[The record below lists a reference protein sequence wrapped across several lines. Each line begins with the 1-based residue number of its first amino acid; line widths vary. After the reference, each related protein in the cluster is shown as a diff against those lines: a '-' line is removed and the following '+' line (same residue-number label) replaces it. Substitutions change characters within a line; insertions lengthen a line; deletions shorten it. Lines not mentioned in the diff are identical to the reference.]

1 LKKKIRIIIDI
12 AMTCLLMMLMA
23 YSLIGEKFHEIIGTA
38 IFILFIIHHV
48 MNRKWYAA
56 LPKGKWNLRRIFQS
70 VLDLLLLVFMILQP
84 VSGILMSKHL
94 YTFLP
99 VLPISAKAREVHML
113 FAYWG
118 FVLMGIH
125 LGTHLIGLSD
135 RLKRKNK
142 GAWITIISVI
152 SAISVYG
159 IYAFIKRGFPGYMF
173 MQTMFAFFD
182 YNEPRIYFF
191 ADYLAIM
198 ILFMVVGGLVVKFLS
213 HNGKKKEE
221 KDGDNGKSQIYGGR
235 RECTEVCGRDDKQR
249 NG

>member
-1 LKKKIRIIIDI
+1 
-12 AMTCLLMMLMA
+12 MTCLLMILMA

-38 IFILFIIHHV
+38 IFILFIVHHV

-56 LPKGKWNLRRIFQS
+56 LPKGKWNLRRAFQTI
-70 VLDLLLLVFMILQP
+70 LDLLLLVFMILQP

-99 VLPISAKAREVHML
+99 VFPISAKAREIHML

-118 FVLMGIH
+118 FPLMGIH

-142 GAWITIISVI
+142 GVWITIISVI

-173 MQTMFAFFD
+173 MKNSFAFFD
-182 YNEPRIYFF
+182 YDEPRLYFF

-213 HNGKKKEE
+213 HNGTK
-221 KDGDNGKSQIYGGR
+221 
-235 RECTEVCGRDDKQR
+235 
-249 NG
+249 